1 VDGPDTLATVS
12 TSSDPDAVRGWS
24 SSPTSGPAQLT
35 MDEVVAAATAV
46 LEDHAGSTPQE
57 QATAVRSWW
66 LDNTS
71 ADGQPPCAFAVLSLV
86 LPAPAF
92 AIAFQA
98 HFDAATTPPPA
109 GATPGVVHQ
118 HGHS

>member
-1 VDGPDTLATVS
+1 MDGPDTLARVS
-12 TSSDPDAVRGWS
+12 TSSDPDAVRGRS
-24 SSPTSGPAQLT
+24 SSPTSGPAQLGT
-35 MDEVVAAATAV
+35 DEVIAAATAV
-46 LEDHAGSTPQE
+46 LEDHAGGTPQE

-66 LDNTS
+66 LDNS
-71 ADGQPPCAFAVLSLV
+71 SVDGRPPCAFAVLSLV

-98 HFDAATTPPPA
+98 HFDAAATPPPPA
-109 GATPGVVHQ
+109 TTPGVVHQ